1 MDERQKERLDAI
13 VSYHSQLLA
22 EALRAR
28 DHYARTGELTPNS
41 QAPQIGVAW
50 QAADAAVKY
59 ARQLT
64 SKNSELPK
72 RFRWLGQDFRLVF
85 TPHKTVEIATNT
97 PHNSINLCYGIEG
110 WIDPMKVTR

>member
-1 MDERQKERLDAI
+1 MDEQQKNDIDAI
-13 VSYHSQLLA
+13 VAYHSDLLA
-22 EALRAR
+22 QAFKAR
-28 DHYARTGELTPNS
+28 ENYEKTGQLTPRS
-41 QAPQIGVAW
+41 EVPHLVAAW
-50 QAADAAVKY
+50 HAAAAAVKY

-72 RFRWLGQDFRLVF
+72 RFEWIGIDFLLVF

-97 PHNSINLCYGIEG
+97 PLNAINLCYGVEG